1 MRVCK
6 QMLISSSYHTYYTIA
21 RLQHL
26 LRALGREG
34 EETERVPDGA
44 PREQIDEGEPRRV
57 VGGGDEGSLLR
68 ASVTGGEVRLTVL
81 GRQTD
86 ALDLRALVRQEDE
99 SAERQRGGVGG
110 ADRDVHVVE
119 RARGDA
125 RAALRRA
132 RLLSHA
138 ATSRNK
144 KHTRIVSL
152 SSSRSIHPS
161 IARRAS
167 SFVPA
172 RPSPAR
178 AIRPALI
185 RASRP
190 ALYVRRTPPPHPH
203 ARAHH
208 QNASTRARTRER
220 ANAGVSHTTHEP
232 HRSIARDRHRRH
244 HHPLATS
251 RDDST
256 SSSTTSSSTTSS
268 SSTRAPLERGD
279 GASGNGRAR
288 EHGLILRQTSRCADR
303 RPGAEIRSTS
313 RRGVDE
319 ESRSVIARRS
329 SDRRA
334 PSFLDE
340 SDTP

>member
-44 PREQIDEGEPRRV
+44 PREQIDEGETRRV

-99 SAERQRGGVGG
+99 SAERQRRGVRG

-125 RAALRRA
+125 GTALRRA

-138 ATSRNK
+138 ATSQKTHAFRQ
-144 KHTRIVSL
+144 SL
-152 SSSRSIHPS
+152 SFYPSHVASFLFAFPRVPRARARSALASRVSSRLSSHVGHHRTQTRSPRASPPPRTHPRHPLTRARFRLPRSTRDDRTIRTIIRRPASPSTARRSSSSSSSSSSTHLSNVATVRVGTDARASMILVIHARS
-161 IARRAS
+161 SRGVRRAS
-167 SFVPA
+167 SVVV
-172 RPSPAR
+172 SPIA
-178 AIRPALI
+178 P
-185 RASRP
+185 
-190 ALYVRRTPPPHPH
+190 RR
-203 ARAHH
+203 R
-208 QNASTRARTRER
+208 R
-220 ANAGVSHTTHEP
+220 
-232 HRSIARDRHRRH
+232 RD
-244 HHPLATS
+244 
-251 RDDST
+251 
-256 SSSTTSSSTTSS
+256 
-268 SSTRAPLERGD
+268 
-279 GASGNGRAR
+279 
-288 EHGLILRQTSRCADR
+288 
-303 RPGAEIRSTS
+303 EIR
-313 RRGVDE
+313 R
-319 ESRSVIARRS
+319 
-329 SDRRA
+329 
-334 PSFLDE
+334 
-340 SDTP
+340 

>member
-44 PREQIDEGEPRRV
+44 PREQIDEGETRRV

-99 SAERQRGGVGG
+99 SAERQRRGVRG

-125 RAALRRA
+125 GTALRRA

-138 ATSRNK
+138 ATSQKTHAFRQ
-144 KHTRIVSL
+144 SL
-152 SSSRSIHPS
+152 SFYPSHVASFLFAFPRVPRARARSALASRVSSRLSPHVGHHRTQTRSP
-161 IARRAS
+161 RAS
-167 SFVPA
+167 
-172 RPSPAR
+172 
-178 AIRPALI
+178 
-185 RASRP
+185 
-190 ALYVRRTPPPHPH
+190 PPPRTHPRH
-203 ARAHH
+203 PL
-208 QNASTRARTRER
+208 TRARFRL
-220 ANAGVSHTTHEP
+220 P
-232 HRSIARDRHRRH
+232 HDVARRSNHSN
-244 HHPLATS
+244 HHPSS
-251 RDDST
+251 RVSLHRASIVIVLILIVD
-256 SSSTTSSSTTSS
+256 
-268 SSTRAPLERGD
+268 APLERGD
-279 GASGNGRAR
+279 GTRGNGRAR
-288 EHGLILRQTSRCADR
+288 EHDSRDSRAIESRCAARVVRRRLPDR
-303 RPGAEIRSTS
+303 AASTQK
-313 RRGVDE
+313 RR
-319 ESRSVIARRS
+319 
-329 SDRRA
+329 
-334 PSFLDE
+334 
-340 SDTP
+340 DTPVIDRESLAF

>member
-44 PREQIDEGEPRRV
+44 PREQIDEGETRRV

-99 SAERQRGGVGG
+99 SAERQRRGVRG

-125 RAALRRA
+125 GTALRRA

-138 ATSRNK
+138 ATSQKN
-144 KHTRIVSL
+144 TRVSSVSL
-152 SSSRSIHPS
+152 ILSIT
-161 IARRAS
+161 RRVVP
-167 SFVPA
+167 FRVPA
-172 RPSPAR
+172 RPSRAR
-178 AIRPALI
+178 AIRP
-185 RASRP
+185 RVSRLVP
-190 ALYVRRTPPPHPH
+190 ALAPRWSPPNVDALTARVSTTENTSTPPPD
-203 ARAHH
+203 ARAIP
-208 QNASTRARTRER
+208 SPTIDAR
-220 ANAGVSHTTHEP
+220 
-232 HRSIARDRHRRH
+232 RSNHSN
-244 HHPLATS
+244 HHPSS
-251 RDDST
+251 RVSLHRASIVILILILILD
-256 SSSTTSSSTTSS
+256 
-268 SSTRAPLERGD
+268 APLERGD
-279 GASGNGRAR
+279 GTRGNGRAR
-288 EHGLILRQTSRCADR
+288 EHDSRDSRAIESRCAARVVR
-303 RPGAEIRSTS
+303 RRLP
-313 RRGVDE
+313 D
-319 ESRSVIARRS
+319 
-329 SDRRA
+329 RA
-334 PSFLDE
+334 PSTQKRR
-340 SDTP
+340 DTPVIDRESLAF